1 VLSKFDLNIL
11 KLNNYEIKKILKVV
25 LLVFAFLI
33 GFFSLWY
40 TNTLV
45 EKLEIQEREKIAL
58 WADATRLAVSSDF
71 NENVEFYRSIIAAN
85 TTIPVILT
93 DDQGNINGMVNIDSS
108 GKSLSFLQDKIAMM
122 KEQNEPIVIELY
134 EGYRNFIYYENS
146 KLLNQLRI
154 YPYFQL
160 GIIALFLAISYFAFS
175 YSRTSE
181 QNKVWAGMS
190 KETAHQLG
198 TPISSLMGWLDYLR
212 EREGD
217 VKVPDKVLVEMQHD
231 MDRLGLITERFSKIG
246 SEPSLTVYNLYEV
259 LEESVSY
266 INSRTSQK
274 VEISIKNIEIFQTIN
289 VAVNKPLFAWV
300 VENLCKNAVDAMDGE
315 GAIWFE
321 VSGTGDEMIQ
331 FDAVD
336 TGKGIPTNRHT
347 TIFKPGYTTKKRG
360 WGLGLSLVKRIIE
373 NYHSGKIY
381 VQSSEAGKGTRFRIE
396 LRKA

>member
-1 VLSKFDLNIL
+1 VLSKFGLNIL
-11 KLNNYEIKKILKVV
+11 KLNNYEIKKVLKVV

-45 EKLEIQEREKIAL
+45 EKLEIQEREKIET
-58 WADATRLAVSSDF
+58 WASATKEISITEGDVSF
-71 NENVEFYRSIIAAN
+71 LFKIIEAN
-85 TTIPVILT
+85 TTIPVIHTTQDGEIKGFRNLDT
-93 DDQGNINGMVNIDSS
+93 SQTHIPNFISTKVAQM
-108 GKSLSFLQDKIAMM
+108 KS
-122 KEQNEPIVIELY
+122 ENEPIVIEY
-134 EGYRNFIYYENS
+134 SEGEFDVIYYENS

-160 GIIALFLAISYFAFS
+160 GVIALFLAISYFAFS

-217 VKVPDKVLVEMQHD
+217 VKVPDKALVEMQHD

-274 VEISIKNIEIFQTIN
+274 VAISIKNIDVFQTID

-300 VENLCKNAVDAMDGE
+300 VENLCKNAVDAMNGE

-321 VSGTGDEMIQ
+321 VSGTGDEVIQ
-331 FDAVD
+331 FDVVD
-336 TGKGIPTNRHT
+336 NGKGISANRHT

-360 WGLGLSLVKRIIE
+360 WGLGLSLVKRIVE
-373 NYHSGKIY
+373 NYHRGRIY
-381 VQSSEAGKGTRFRIE
+381 VQSSEVGKGTRFRIE

>member
-1 VLSKFDLNIL
+1 M
-11 KLNNYEIKKILKVV
+11 KLNNYEIKKVLNVV
-25 LLVFAFLI
+25 LLIFAFLI

-45 EKLEIQEREKIAL
+45 KKLENQEREKIAL

-71 NENVEFYRSIIAAN
+71 DENVEFYRSIIAAN

-108 GKSLSFLQDKIAMM
+108 GKDSDFLQKKIAMM
-122 KEQNEPIVIELY
+122 KKQNEPIVIELY

-160 GIIALFLAISYFAFS
+160 GVIALFLGMSYFVFS

-198 TPISSLMGWLDYLR
+198 TPISSLMGWLDYLK
-212 EREGD
+212 ERKGD
-217 VKVPDKVLVEMQHD
+217 NKVMHKVLAEMQHD

-266 INSRTSQK
+266 LNSRTSQK
-274 VEISIKNIEIFQTIN
+274 VEISIKNIDIFRTID

-300 VENLCKNAVDAMDGE
+300 VENLCKNAVDAMNGE

-321 VSGTGDEMIQ
+321 VSGTGDEVIQ
-331 FDAVD
+331 FDVVD
-336 TGKGIPTNRHT
+336 NGKGIPANRHT

-360 WGLGLSLVKRIIE
+360 WGLGLSLVKRIVE
-373 NYHSGKIY
+373 NYHRGKIY
-381 VQSSEAGKGTRFRIE
+381 VQSSETGKGTRFRIE

>member
-1 VLSKFDLNIL
+1 
-11 KLNNYEIKKILKVV
+11 V
-25 LLVFAFLI
+25 LLFFAFLI

-45 EKLEIQEREKIAL
+45 KKLENQERDKIAT
-58 WADATRLAVSSDF
+58 WASAIQIANLPEEDG
-71 NENVEFYRSIIAAN
+71 NVNFYYEIIQAN
-85 TTIPVILT
+85 TTIPVILADST
-93 DDQGNINGMVNIDSS
+93 GSVTQHRNIDEANISDPVWVA
-108 GKSLSFLQDKIAMM
+108 KKIAYME
-122 KEQNEPIVIELY
+122 KQNEPFKIDYMGGKLMV
-134 EGYRNFIYYENS
+134 YYENS
-146 KLLNQLRI
+146 TLLNQLRI

-160 GIIALFLAISYFAFS
+160 GVIAFFLAMSYFAFS

-212 EREGD
+212 EGD
-217 VKVPDKVLVEMQHD
+217 VKIPEKVLGEMQHD

-246 SEPSLTVYNLYEV
+246 SEPSLTTYNLYEV
-259 LEESVSY
+259 LKESVSY

-274 VEISIKNIEIFQTIN
+274 VEISIKDMEIFQTIS

-300 VENLCKNAVDAMDGE
+300 VENLCKNAVDAMEGE

-321 VSGTGDEMIQ
+321 ISGNGDEKIQ
-331 FDAVD
+331 FDVVD
-336 TGKGIPTNRHT
+336 TGKGIPANRHK

-373 NYHSGKIY
+373 NYHNGKIY
-381 VQSSEAGKGTRFRIE
+381 VKSSEPGKGARFRIE

>member
-1 VLSKFDLNIL
+1 VLSKFGLNIL
-11 KLNNYEIKKILKVV
+11 KLNNYEIKKVLKVV

-71 NENVEFYRSIIAAN
+71 DENVEFYRSIIAAN

-93 DDQGNINGMVNIDSS
+93 DDKGNINGMVNIDSS
-108 GKSLSFLQDKIAMM
+108 GKNLSFLQDKIAMM

-160 GIIALFLAISYFAFS
+160 GVIALFLAISYFAFS

-217 VKVPDKVLVEMQHD
+217 VKVPDKALVEMQHD

-274 VEISIKNIEIFQTIN
+274 VVISIKNIDVFQTID

-300 VENLCKNAVDAMDGE
+300 VENLCKNAVDAMNGE

-321 VSGTGDEMIQ
+321 VSGTGDEVIQ
-331 FDAVD
+331 FDVVD
-336 TGKGIPTNRHT
+336 NGKGISANRHT

-360 WGLGLSLVKRIIE
+360 WGLGLSLVKRIVE
-373 NYHSGKIY
+373 NYHRGRIY
-381 VQSSEAGKGTRFRIE
+381 VQSSEVGKGTRFRIE